1 MNTGRLLPAS
11 INLLRG
17 RLGEGYIGPHPLPVG
32 DAGGD
37 THGAGRDSNRFREHP
52 APMILLLELVTHER
66 SVTDPIKSGPT
77 PTVPLTGPR
86 L

>member
-1 MNTGRLLPAS
+1 
-11 INLLRG
+11 
-17 RLGEGYIGPHPLPVG
+17 
-32 DAGGD
+32 
-37 THGAGRDSNRFREHP
+37 
-52 APMILLLELVTHER
+52 MILLLELVTHER